1 MLGIPNHRFR
11 RFYNNLG
18 KTVAEDTIKLYEY
31 AAMHTVKAVDI
42 LDIGTVYQTAITMTT
57 PVLMVY
63 RVGNVS

>member
-1 MLGIPNHRFR
+1 
-11 RFYNNLG
+11 
-18 KTVAEDTIKLYEY
+18 VAEDTIKLYEY

-57 PVLMVY
+57 SVLMVY